1 MLLPWHSDWI
11 KDLSLEIRYQLL
23 LQDIMEVK
31 TPNSSNSSNGFTGG
45 STTMDK
51 IKPKK
56 FWTRQRIGIIAGS
69 TLLIGFLI
77 YQFFLSD
84 KRSKLNVEQD
94 KLTIS
99 AVTQGKFDEFI
110 VVTGVVQPLKT
121 IQLDAI
127 VGGYV
132 TEKLIEGGNMVKQ
145 GEVLLRLENQNLKL
159 SFLQSET
166 EASRLVNDLQNTRQ
180 SLKIARFNLQK
191 SLSELDF
198 QIDQARDAHERNTKL
213 YKDKVIPDADY
224 LKTKRDYE
232 RLTKQRDI
240 EVESQKYQ
248 EENSKMQI
256 SQLEGTL
263 ASTQKNVNLWKQT
276 LENLSVKA
284 PVSGLLSSMNV
295 EVGSNINQGQNIGQI
310 DDLNGFKMRVGVD
323 EHYISRIFV
332 GLAGTM
338 DFNGKEYALKII
350 KIYPEVK
357 SGRFEVDMQFDKAPE
372 LIKRGQS
379 APIRLQLGQPSQ
391 ATLLAVGGFFSET
404 GGNWVYVVNED
415 GKRAAKR
422 KITLGRKNPEYFEVL
437 DGLKP
442 GEKVIT
448 SSYENFGDNE
458 VLEF

>member
-1 MLLPWHSDWI
+1 
-11 KDLSLEIRYQLL
+11 
-23 LQDIMEVK
+23 MEVR
-31 TPNSSNSSNGFTGG
+31 TPNTSSSSNGFTGG
-45 STTMDK
+45 SSNMDK

-56 FWTRQRIGIIAGS
+56 FWNSRRIAIIAGS
-69 TLLIGFLI
+69 VLLASFLI
-77 YQFFLSD
+77 YQFFLAD
-84 KRSKLNVEQD
+84 NRSKLNVDEE
-94 KLTIS
+94 KLTVS
-99 AVTQGKFDEFI
+99 TVSQGKFDEFI

-145 GEVLLRLENQNLKL
+145 GDVLLKLENQNLKL

-180 SLKIARFNLQK
+180 GLRIARFNLQK
-191 SLSELDF
+191 ALSELDF
-198 QIDQARDAHERNTKL
+198 QIDQAKDAHDRNSKL

-232 RLTKQRDI
+232 RLVKQREI
-240 EVESQKYQ
+240 EIESQKYQ
-248 EENSKMQI
+248 EENAKMQI

-284 PVSGLLSSMNV
+284 PVTGLLSSMNV
-295 EVGSNINQGQNIGQI
+295 EVGSNISQGQNIGQI
-310 DDLNGFKMRVGVD
+310 DDLDGFKMRVSVD
-323 EHYISRIFV
+323 EHYISRIFA
-332 GLAGTM
+332 GLQGSM

-357 SGRFEVDMQFDKAPE
+357 SGRFEVDMEFEKAPE

-404 GGNWVYVVNED
+404 GGNWVYVLGED
-415 GKRAAKR
+415 GKRATKR

-437 DGLKP
+437 EGLKP

>member
-1 MLLPWHSDWI
+1 
-11 KDLSLEIRYQLL
+11 
-23 LQDIMEVK
+23 
-31 TPNSSNSSNGFTGG
+31 
-45 STTMDK
+45 MDK

-56 FWTRQRIGIIAGS
+56 FWNSKRISIIGGV
-69 TLLIGFLI
+69 TLLAAFLI
-77 YQFFLSD
+77 YQFFFAD

-99 AVTQGKFDEFI
+99 TVSKGKYDEFI

-132 TEKLIEGGNMVKQ
+132 TEKLVEGGNMVKQ
-145 GEVLLRLENQNLKL
+145 GDILLRLENQNLKL
-159 SFLQSET
+159 NFLQSET

-180 SLKIARFNLQK
+180 NLKVARFTLQK
-191 SLSELDF
+191 TLSELDF
-198 QIDQARDAHERNTKL
+198 QLDQAKDAFERNTKL
-213 YKDKVIPDADY
+213 YRDKVIPDADY
-224 LKTKRDYE
+224 LKSKRDYDKLV
-232 RLTKQRDI
+232 RQREI

-248 EENSKMQI
+248 EENARMQI
-256 SQLEGTL
+256 AQLEGTL
-263 ASTQKNVNLWKQT
+263 ANTQKNVSLWRQT
-276 LENLSVKA
+276 LDNLVVKA

-310 DDLNGFKMRVGVD
+310 DDLNGFKMRVSVD

-332 GLAGTM
+332 GLQGNM
-338 DFNGKEYALKII
+338 EFSGKDYGLKII
-350 KIYPEVK
+350 KIYPEVQ
-357 SGRFEVDMQFDKAPE
+357 SGRFEVDMQFDKSAPE

-391 ATLLAVGGFFSET
+391 ATLLPVGGFFSET
-404 GGNWVYVVNED
+404 GGNWVYVLSDD
-415 GKRAAKR
+415 GSRAVKRN
-422 KITLGRKNPEYFEVL
+422 ITLGRKNPEYFEVL

>member
-1 MLLPWHSDWI
+1 
-11 KDLSLEIRYQLL
+11 
-23 LQDIMEVK
+23 MEVK
-31 TPNSSNSSNGFTGG
+31 TPVPGSNGSNFTVG
-45 STTMDK
+45 SRMDK
-51 IKPKK
+51 AKPKK
-56 FWTRQRIGIIAGS
+56 FWNSRRIGIIAGS
-69 TLLIGFLI
+69 VLLVSFIV
-77 YQFFLSD
+77 YQFFFAD
-84 KRSKLNVEQD
+84 TRSKLNVEQD

-99 AVTQGKFDEFI
+99 TVKQGEFDEFI

-127 VGGYV
+127 EGGYV
-132 TEKLIEGGNMVKQ
+132 TQKLIDGGNMVKQ
-145 GEVLLRLENQNLKL
+145 GDVLLKLENQSLKL

-180 SLKIARFNLQK
+180 RLRVERFALQK

-198 QIDQARDAHERNTKL
+198 QIDQARDAHERNIKL
-213 YKDKVIPDADY
+213 YKDKVIPDADF
-224 LKTKRDYE
+224 LKSKREFE

-240 EVESQKYQ
+240 EIESQKYQ

-263 ASTQKNVNLWKQT
+263 ANTKKNVDLWRQT
-276 LENLSVKA
+276 LDNLVVKA
-284 PVSGLLSSMNV
+284 PVSGMLSSMNV

-310 DDLNGFKMRVGVD
+310 DDLNGFKMRVSVD
-323 EHYISRIFV
+323 EHYISRIFA
-332 GLAGTM
+332 GLQGSM
-338 DFNGKEYALKII
+338 DFNGKAYTLKII
-350 KIYPEVK
+350 KIYPEVL
-357 SGRFEVDMQFDKAPE
+357 SGRFEVDMEFPKGGAPE

-379 APIRLQLGQPSQ
+379 APIRLQLGQPMK
-391 ATLLAVGGFFSET
+391 ATLLPVGGFFSET
-404 GGNWVYVVNED
+404 GGNWVYVIGSD

-437 DGLKP
+437 EGLQP

>member
-1 MLLPWHSDWI
+1 
-11 KDLSLEIRYQLL
+11 
-23 LQDIMEVK
+23 MEVK
-31 TPNSSNSSNGFTGG
+31 TPNATSTSNGFSGG
-45 STTMDK
+45 STMDRV
-51 IKPKK
+51 KPKK
-56 FWTRQRIGIIAGS
+56 FWNSKRISIIGGS
-69 TLLIGFLI
+69 VLLAAFLI
-77 YQFFLSD
+77 YQFFFAD

-99 AVTQGKFDEFI
+99 TVQKGKFDEFI

-145 GEVLLRLENQNLKL
+145 GDVLLRLENQNLKL

-180 SLKIARFNLQK
+180 NLKVARFTLQK
-191 SLSELDF
+191 TLSDLDF
-198 QIDQARDAHERNTKL
+198 QLDQAKDAHDRNVKL
-213 YKDKVIPDADY
+213 YKDKVIPEADY

-232 RLTKQRDI
+232 KLVRQREI
-240 EVESQKYQ
+240 EIESQKYQ
-248 EENSKMQI
+248 EENAKMQI
-256 SQLEGTL
+256 NQLEGTL
-263 ASTQKNVNLWKQT
+263 ASTQKNVSLWRQT
-276 LENLSVKA
+276 LDNLVVKA
-284 PVSGLLSSMNV
+284 PVSGLLSSMNI
-295 EVGSNINQGQNIGQI
+295 EVGSNISQGQNIGQI
-310 DDLNGFKMRVGVD
+310 DDLNGFKMRVSVD
-323 EHYISRIFV
+323 EHYLSRIFV
-332 GLAGTM
+332 GLTGSM
-338 DFNGKEYALKII
+338 EFNGKDYGLKII
-350 KIYPEVK
+350 KIYPEIL
-357 SGRFEVDMQFDKAPE
+357 SGRFEVDMKFDSGAPE
-372 LIKRGQS
+372 MVKRGQS

-391 ATLLAVGGFFSET
+391 ATLLPVGGFFSET
-404 GGNWVYVVNED
+404 GGNWVYVVGEG

-437 DGLKP
+437 EGLQP